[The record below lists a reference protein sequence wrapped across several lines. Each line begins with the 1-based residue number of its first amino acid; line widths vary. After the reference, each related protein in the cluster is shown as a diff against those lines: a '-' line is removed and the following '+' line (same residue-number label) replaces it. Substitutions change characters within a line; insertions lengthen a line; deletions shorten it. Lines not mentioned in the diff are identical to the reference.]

1 MDQTQ
6 YGNLLRLEPYGESP
20 LLLPANEHKRLVVI
34 DFEYA
39 NANTPGMEFA
49 NHFTEWCYN
58 YHSPVAPH
66 ACTTTAYPSPDE
78 QYRFVNAYVQ
88 HRSPIQVRGSG
99 SPASEP
105 CPGPSLVPSSSVA
118 SFMLDSRAP
127 RVPYTED
134 EKDREEAIKKEIER
148 LLKETRLWRVANS
161 AQWVAWG
168 IVQAKVDGMDEALM
182 AIRASKKGL
191 ARRIVEKI
199 AHRATKGHQAND
211 GTEPNAADS
220 NAEDTDAEVD
230 AELEEAK
237 TNPEPPHPPHEHDTD
252 DEAGFDYLAYA
263 QDRALFFWGDL
274 LEMGLVKE
282 EDLPDA
288 VVRAAKRVSC

>member
-1 MDQTQ
+1 
-6 YGNLLRLEPYGESP
+6 
-20 LLLPANEHKRLVVI
+20 
-34 DFEYA
+34 
-39 NANTPGMEFA
+39 MEFA

-66 ACTTTAYPSPDE
+66 ACTTTAYPSPEE

-88 HRSPIQVRGSG
+88 HRPSIQVRGSG
-99 SPASEP
+99 SPNAEP
-105 CPGPSLVPSSSVA
+105 SSGPSPAPSSSVA

-127 RVPYTED
+127 PAPYTDD
-134 EKDREEAIKKEIER
+134 EKAREEATRKEIER

-168 IVQAKVDGMDEALM
+168 IVQAKVDGMNEALA

-191 ARRIVEKI
+191 ARRIVDKI
-199 AHRATKGHQAND
+199 AHQAAKRHRAAD
-211 GTEPNAADS
+211 GTGPDAAES
-220 NAEDTDAEVD
+220 NAEDTDAEAD
-230 AELEEAK
+230 AEVEQVR
-237 TNPEPPHPPHEHDTD
+237 TNPEPPHPPHEHETD

-274 LEMGLVKE
+274 LEMGLIKE
-282 EDLPDA
+282 TDLPDE
-288 VVRAAKRVSC
+288 VVRAAKRVSY